1 MLKKSIKY
9 TDYNGNAREEDFYFD
24 LSEAELTRLNFT
36 TEGGLE
42 AVLQQ
47 IIATQDLPK
56 LYQYFEKIVQMSYGT
71 KSFDGKYFEKSDEA
85 LRKFTQCP
93 AYSNLVMELLGSSDA
108 AAAFINGII
117 PQRTENGQQ
126 AVSSGVLP
134 GQAPVVGVIPP
145 R

>member
-9 TDYNGNAREEDFYFD
+9 TDYNGIEREEDFYFD
-24 LSEAELTRLNFT
+24 LTEAELTRLNFT

-47 IIATQDLPK
+47 IIATQDIPQ
-56 LYQYFEKIVQMSYGT
+56 LYLYFEKIVQMSYGV
-71 KSFDGKYFEKSDEA
+71 KSMDGRYFDKSDEI
-85 LRKFTQCP
+85 LHKFTHCP
-93 AYSNLVMELLGSSDA
+93 AYNNLIMELIGSADA
-108 AAAFINGII
+108 AAAFVNAVI
-117 PQRTENGQQ
+117 PQAPGSQTP
-126 AVSSGVLP
+126 VSSGVLP